1 MTVITPA
8 NDKLHLYGRPAAVFC
23 RWIAKTILRMKKIL
37 LIEEQQE
44 TTDNLKE
51 LLGLS
56 NYAVV
61 SAADGR
67 EGVRMAVAERPDLI
81 ISDVVLPVLDGY
93 GVIHA
98 LQQYPETQ
106 GIPVIILTTFTG
118 KDDFRRAMTAG
129 ADDYLSKPYDG
140 VELLR
145 SIETCMEKHRRR
157 TLESRPGDNGL
168 NVGSGEQAVKPWHPG
183 DRDAR
188 PFKKKAGLYLEGQ
201 RASQVWYIVRGKV
214 KTFLV
219 NNEGKELITH
229 IYGPGD
235 CVGYIAA
242 IRGGA
247 YTDNAKVLEDAS
259 LINIPRSE
267 FLEILGSDS
276 ALARQLIRWL
286 AHNATENEAGL
297 LNLAYSSLRK
307 KVANGVLG
315 LYDHFHTL
323 EDDKRFI
330 TVSRDNLAAIVGAA
344 PESLTRTLSD
354 FKKEKLIDIA
364 DGRIY
369 LLDEKRLR
377 NMVD

>member
-1 MTVITPA
+1 
-8 NDKLHLYGRPAAVFC
+8 
-23 RWIAKTILRMKKIL
+23 MKKIL

-44 TTDNLKE
+44 TADNLRE

-56 NYAVV
+56 NYSVI

-67 EGVRMAVAERPDLI
+67 QGMRMAIAERPDLI
-81 ISDVVLPVLDGY
+81 ISDVDLPILDGY

-98 LQQYPETQ
+98 LQQYPETR
-106 GIPVIILTTFTG
+106 GIPVIILTTLTG
-118 KDDFRRAMTAG
+118 KDDFRRAMMAG

-145 SIETCMEKHRRR
+145 SVETCIEKHRRR
-157 TLESRPGDNGL
+157 VPELHAGNG
-168 NVGSGEQAVKPWHPG
+168 VSHVQGAVEECAAAWHPG

-188 PFKKKAGLYLEGQ
+188 SFKRKTVLYVEGQ
-201 RASQVWYIVRGKV
+201 RVLNVWYVV
-214 KTFLV
+214 KGRVKSFLV
-219 NNEGKELITH
+219 NNDGKELITH

-242 IRGGA
+242 VSGA
-247 YTDNAKVLEDAS
+247 TYMDNAKVLEDAN
-259 LINIPRSE
+259 LIMISRPE
-267 FLEILGSDS
+267 FLEILASDS
-276 ALARQLIRWL
+276 ALARQLIGWL
-286 AHNATENEAGL
+286 AQNATEKEAGL

-307 KVANGVLG
+307 KVANGILG
-315 LYDHFHTL
+315 LYDRSYSI

-330 TVSRDNLAAIVGAA
+330 TVSRDNLAAIVGSA

-354 FKKEKLIDIA
+354 FRKEKLIDVS

-377 NMVD
+377 NMIN

>member
-1 MTVITPA
+1 MTVIIPR
-8 NDKLHLYGRPAAVFC
+8 NDILHADRCRPDVLC
-23 RWIAKTILRMKKIL
+23 RQKFIMKKIL

-44 TTDNLKE
+44 TSDNLRE

-56 NYAVV
+56 NYTVI

-67 EGVRMAVAERPDLI
+67 QGVRMAVAEKPDLI
-81 ISDVVLPVLDGY
+81 VSDVDLPVLDGY

-98 LQQYPETQ
+98 LQQYPETRS
-106 GIPVIILTTFTG
+106 IPVIILTTLTE
-118 KDDFRRAMTAG
+118 KDDFRKAMMAG

-145 SIETCMEKHRRR
+145 SIDTCLEKHRRR
-157 TLESRPGDNGL
+157 VLEHPAGGP
-168 NVGSGEQAVKPWHPG
+168 AVPEPADGAEHVWHPG
-183 DRDAR
+183 DRDIR
-188 PFKKKAGLYLEGQ
+188 YFRKKAQLYTEGQ
-201 RASQVWYIVRGKV
+201 RASQVWYIVKGKV

-219 NNEGKELITH
+219 HTDGKELITH

-242 IRGGA
+242 VRGGD
-247 YTDNAKVLEDAS
+247 YTDNAQVMEDAA
-259 LINIPRSE
+259 LIIISRLE

-276 ALARQLIRWL
+276 ALSQQLIRWL
-286 AHNATENEAGL
+286 ARNATESEAGL

-307 KVANGVLG
+307 KVANGILN
-315 LYDHFHTL
+315 LFDHFHSS
-323 EDDKRFI
+323 EDGRSFI
-330 TVSRDNLAAIVGAA
+330 TVSRDNLAAIVGSA

-354 FKKEKLIDIA
+354 FKKEKLIDIT

-369 LLDEKRLR
+369 LLDENKLR
-377 NMVD
+377 NLIN